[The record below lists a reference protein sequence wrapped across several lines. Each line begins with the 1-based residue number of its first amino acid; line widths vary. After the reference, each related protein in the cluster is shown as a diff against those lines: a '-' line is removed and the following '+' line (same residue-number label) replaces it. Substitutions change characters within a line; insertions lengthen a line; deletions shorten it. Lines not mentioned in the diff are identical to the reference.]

1 MIEVNISFTNE
12 SDKAILLD
20 LIKSITDQMTAYSYS
35 KSKWF
40 CKYYWKRVLFAAPYQ
55 MRWSLINKFH
65 ARHYEIEVGQE
76 LIQTHKSV
84 PNDTQQGQTI
94 GATSSKQR
102 RWWSLLPPAKIDA
115 YLLPCVFSND
125 NAWEE
130 EAIVR
135 CPTVI
140 LCFPNGAFIEYFY
153 FQCEWVNFYLEKGIN
168 VFLWNYRGYY
178 RSSGVP
184 TSKNILQDAKRVY
197 DFLKLKVGIKGN
209 IGVHGESLGGYVAS
223 YLAKQCKVDFL
234 LVDRSFW
241 CFDKLVQAKYGYF
254 SQKCFKCISGYNVH
268 SDTNYIEAKCFK
280 VVAQDTFDVVIDSV
294 SGLKNGI
301 TLNMLKVSDNQ
312 NHLQI
317 KDAEEF
323 LDVYDFLNQSLK
335 NLSKLQEP
343 QDLMTESR
351 IKKDL
356 RNVNMDKYVK
366 KRSDAVQ
373 KIQPVKKLTISDKIM
388 TKASSH
394 GTKIT
399 PMVRPSSKIDKIYE
413 NEIKSKSID
422 SDIWNVIT
430 PFVRSNFILSAAQV
444 LKWKLI
450 RKSKTPSTREVFRGK
465 ASAGCLNYRLRWPR
479 WWQWYWLRAQEINIH
494 RYWRC

>member
-1 MIEVNISFTNE
+1 
-12 SDKAILLD
+12 
-20 LIKSITDQMTAYSYS
+20 
-35 KSKWF
+35 
-40 CKYYWKRVLFAAPYQ
+40 
-55 MRWSLINKFH
+55 
-65 ARHYEIEVGQE
+65 
-76 LIQTHKSV
+76 
-84 PNDTQQGQTI
+84 
-94 GATSSKQR
+94 
-102 RWWSLLPPAKIDA
+102 
-115 YLLPCVFSND
+115 
-125 NAWEE
+125 
-130 EAIVR
+130 
-135 CPTVI
+135 
-140 LCFPNGAFIEYFY
+140 
-153 FQCEWVNFYLEKGIN
+153 
-168 VFLWNYRGYY
+168 
-178 RSSGVP
+178 
-184 TSKNILQDAKRVY
+184 
-197 DFLKLKVGIKGN
+197 
-209 IGVHGESLGGYVAS
+209 
-223 YLAKQCKVDFL
+223 
-234 LVDRSFW
+234 
-241 CFDKLVQAKYGYF
+241 VQAKYGYF

-444 LKWKLI
+444 LK
-450 RKSKTPSTREVFRGK
+450 
-465 ASAGCLNYRLRWPR
+465 
-479 WWQWYWLRAQEINIH
+479 
-494 RYWRC
+494 